1 MFESHKVPLHR
12 PVTSLPLITQG
23 DPTPHVNNPYHSTL
37 PQHFLGLFPTQP
49 KYLFPSPFKRQ
60 APFLPVAIQ
69 VPQLPS
75 RTANWRDHVQ
85 LTDRPRNRIPIPRL
99 TLHPPI
105 PPRPFQI
112 VSALNGDTTTSSRGT
127 GGPSCTSIFW
137 RSAAAVRLVGFR
149 VRQGLGRS
157 RSTSSEEGPQRSAGE
172 RNARVAALM
181 VPPDG
186 EEEE

>member
-1 MFESHKVPLHR
+1 MEIIPIPPPFR
-12 PVTSLPLITQG
+12 NTSC
-23 DPTPHVNNPYHSTL
+23 PHPHSTQVSVSK
-37 PQHFLGLFPTQP
+37 PFQVTIPPFFLWP
-49 KYLFPSPFKRQ
+49 
-60 APFLPVAIQ
+60 IQ

-85 LTDRPRNRIPIPRL
+85 LTDQPRNRKPIPRL

-127 GGPSCTSIFW
+127 GGPSCTGIFW

-157 RSTSSEEGPQRSAGE
+157 RSPSSEEGPRRSAGE
-172 RNARVAALM
+172 RNAGVAALM